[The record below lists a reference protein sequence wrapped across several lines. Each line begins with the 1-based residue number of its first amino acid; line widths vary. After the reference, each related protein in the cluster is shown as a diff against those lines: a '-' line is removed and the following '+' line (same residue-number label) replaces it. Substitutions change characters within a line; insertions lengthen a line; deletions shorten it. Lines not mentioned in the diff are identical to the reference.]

1 MVALART
8 RRLDLAGEGP
18 DQARLMIKG
27 LLDSEPEA
35 TRKVYAALAHK
46 VWSLLIER
54 RLDSEVRDWHSL
66 LQNTKASIQGRDS
79 AAAERLT
86 ALGDLLRESISLA
99 ESSPARDVAQRPQAR
114 RILELLQASHGF
126 VSRRDLQQRLQLKSS
141 HLSNVLT
148 QLVAHG
154 LVERR
159 DRGKE
164 ADFSLTRLGREL
176 VSGVAG
182 PRALEPVIEW
192 QEFIFGNLVE
202 RVKAVQVA
210 PMTRSEV
217 VPTIYPFFPSEEI
230 AHDSPIP
237 LRLPHSG
244 RRRAAGGKERIVLY
258 NFDDDRAGHLQA
270 AST

>member
-1 MVALART
+1 MVVLART

-18 DQARLMIKG
+18 DQARVMIKE
-27 LLDSEPEA
+27 LLESEPEA

-54 RLDSEVRDWHSL
+54 RLDSEVRDWHGL
-66 LQNTKASIQGRDS
+66 LQNTKAFIHGRDS
-79 AAAERLT
+79 VAAERIT
-86 ALGDLLRESISLA
+86 ALSDLLRESISLA
-99 ESSPARDVAQRPQAR
+99 ETSPARDVAQRPQAR
-114 RILELLQASHGF
+114 RILELLQASREF
-126 VSRRDLQQRLQLKSS
+126 VSRRNLQQRLQLKSS

-176 VSGVAG
+176 VSGISG
-182 PRALEPVIEW
+182 PSIREPVIEW

-202 RVKAVQVA
+202 RVKSIHVT
-210 PMTRSEV
+210 PMTFSDV
-217 VPTIYPFFPSEEI
+217 VPDIQPYSWEQVVADDITIS
-230 AHDSPIP
+230 
-237 LRLPHSG
+237 RLPHSG
-244 RRRAAGGKERIVLY
+244 RRRAAGGHERTVLY

-270 AST
+270 STT